1 MPEIQV
7 QSFHLL
13 LLKVVPASNTA
24 FLVYLNTYFMCD
36 TWPYDS

>member
-7 QSFHLL
+7 QIFIYYCWNDYLL
-13 LLKVVPASNTA
+13 LNTA

-36 TWPYDS
+36 TWSYDS